1 MKANKDRRAARATVG
16 ELITSGAV
24 TCSARTNAAEAAALM
39 LQADCGMLPVVED
52 DTLVAVI
59 TDRDLFIALGT
70 RNVRA
75 ADIRVGDVAR
85 PQVWTCRPDDDVE
98 TALATMT
105 EHRVRRLPVLD
116 DAGFLVGVLSMNDI
130 VLESGTAKSVRSDQ
144 VMATLQE
151 ICGHHQPLMAAHETV

>member
-16 ELITSGAV
+16 ELMTSGAV

-75 ADIRVGDVAR
+75 ADIRVGER
-85 PQVWTCRPDDDVE
+85 RS
-98 TALATMT
+98 TAGLD
-105 EHRVRRLPVLD
+105 LP
-116 DAGFLVGVLSMNDI
+116 S
-130 VLESGTAKSVRSDQ
+130 
-144 VMATLQE
+144 
-151 ICGHHQPLMAAHETV
+151 C